1 MRILLVDDNSSDVA
15 QSLEALQACGLTCS
29 VVVARGGQEALDL
42 LLGRGQFQDRRRHPM
57 PDLVLLDVN
66 MPRVD
71 GLRVLDEMRRRE
83 ALKCIP
89 VVALCGSAEEALR
102 AITGGARASDCLV
115 KPLAPCDLDGLEQR
129 LSANARSGPEG
140 PCAPGP

>member
-1 MRILLVDDNSSDVA
+1 MRILLVDDNSTDVA
-15 QSLEALQACGLTCS
+15 QSLEALRARGLACS

-42 LLGRGQFQDRRRHPM
+42 LLGRGQFQDRRLYPL

-71 GLRVLDEMRRRE
+71 GFRVLDEMRRRE
-83 ALKCIP
+83 ALKRIP
-89 VVALCGSAEEALR
+89 VVALCRSAEEALR
-102 AITGGARASDCLV
+102 AITGEARANDCLV
-115 KPLAPCDLDGLEQR
+115 KPLAPSDFDGLEQR
-129 LSANARSGPEG
+129 LSASARSGPEG